1 MARDI
6 YNSVV
11 DLGQPLA
18 ADATRLVL
26 PDIGEEDM
34 LVQNFSLG
42 YSQAVSQLWEVGS
55 SFTYFVAGRSQGEI
69 EIARIVGAKGI
80 GTNFINKYADVC
92 NMPDNHFTL
101 QFFAG
106 CTDGSVLGSL
116 TVEGAVITSIGYSVA
131 AQDMIVNEKIKMMF
145 ARLTVGE

>member
-6 YNSVV
+6 YNRVV

-34 LVQNFSLG
+34 LVQNFELS
-42 YSQAVSQLWEVGS
+42 YNQAVSQLWEVGS
-55 SFTYFVAGRSQGEI
+55 SFTYFVAGRTQGQI
-69 EIARIVGAKGI
+69 SIGRVVGAKGI
-80 GTNFINKYADVC
+80 GQEFIQKYADVC

-106 CTDGSVLGSL
+106 CSSGEALGSL
-116 TVEGAVITSIGYSVA
+116 TVEGAVITSIAYSVA
-131 AQDMIVNEKIKMMF
+131 AQDMIVHEKFGMMF
-145 ARLTVGE
+145 ARLSVN